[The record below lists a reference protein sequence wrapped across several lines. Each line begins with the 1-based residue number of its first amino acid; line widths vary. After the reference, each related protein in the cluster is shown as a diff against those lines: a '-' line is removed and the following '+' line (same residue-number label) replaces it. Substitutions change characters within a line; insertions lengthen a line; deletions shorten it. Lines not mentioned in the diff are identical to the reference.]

1 MTSEKGIVRER
12 YGIKMNGYFQ
22 LLIENRGTSVELYP
36 PTNGGDTIRVAELR
50 AYLDRVGIPYD
61 PMAINSALYQLKD
74 EKIVLFLHP
83 TRIPE
88 VDEKCE
94 VMISSDK
101 LSAYIRFY
109 PASNMGKE
117 LTEAYV
123 KELIRDAR
131 VTHGINEEAITNAV
145 AHKVYCT
152 DIEIAKGKLPTAGR
166 DATINYYFDT
176 NNVARPE
183 LREDGSVDFF
193 KLNTLHHCTK
203 GQVLAEI
210 IPEER
215 GENGV
220 DVFGTVALARE
231 VKKAK
236 FNHGRNLQ
244 ISEDGLKL
252 MSMVDGHASLVDGAV
267 FVSDVYQ
274 VENVDPSTGN
284 IEYHGNVEVRGNV
297 CENFQI
303 KTDGDVFVNGVVE
316 GAYIEAGG
324 NIVIAR
330 GMHGQNKGKLVA
342 GGNIIAKFISVAEVN
357 AKGFVEAEQILNA
370 NVVAGL
376 EVHAEAGKGLITGG
390 KIVAKKAVNLKNAGS
405 AMGAT
410 TIIEVGCDPEAKKQS
425 VSLQKSI
432 AERTK
437 SVAQMKQVLAA
448 LSKKLQSG
456 AKLTPDQ
463 VANLKQIQKNLKEEQ
478 DLLQMELGQL
488 QEYEEMLK
496 FDENAHID
504 VRGTMYQGVAVTV
517 SGVNMAI
524 KSEYTFCRLVKKG
537 ADIASVNLI

>member
-1 MTSEKGIVRER
+1 
-12 YGIKMNGYFQ
+12 MNGYFQ
-22 LLIENRGTSVELYP
+22 LLIENKGTSIELFP
-36 PTNGGDTIRVAELR
+36 PTNGGENIRVAELR
-50 AYLDRVGIPYD
+50 EYLDRIGIPYD
-61 PMAINSALYQLKD
+61 PMAINSALYQLKE
-74 EKIVLFLHP
+74 EKTVLFLHP

-88 VDEKCE
+88 VDEKCQ
-94 VMISSDK
+94 VYVSADK
-101 LSAYIRFY
+101 LSAYLRFY
-109 PASNMGKE
+109 PASNIGKD
-117 LTEAYV
+117 LTESYV

-131 VTHGINEEAITNAV
+131 VTHGIDEAAITNAI
-145 AHKVYCT
+145 AHKMFCT

-176 NNVARPE
+176 NNKARPE
-183 LREDGSVDFF
+183 LKEDGSVDFF

-236 FNHGRNLQ
+236 FDHGRNLQ

-284 IEYHGNVEVRGNV
+284 IEYHGNVEVKGNV

-316 GAYIEAGG
+316 GACIEAGG

-342 GGNIIAKFISVAEVN
+342 GGNVIAKFISAAEVN

-370 NVVAGL
+370 RVTSGS
-376 EVHAEAGKGLITGG
+376 EVHVEAGKGLVTGG
-390 KIVAKKAVNLKNAGS
+390 KIVAKKSVNLKNAGS
-405 AMGAT
+405 PMGAT

-425 VSLQKSI
+425 VSLQKSV

-437 SVAQMKQVLAA
+437 NIAQMKQVLAA

-456 AKLTPDQ
+456 AKLTADQ
-463 VANLKQIQKNLKEEQ
+463 VANLKQMQKALKEEQ
-478 DLLQMELGQL
+478 DLLQMELKQL
-488 QEYEEMLK
+488 QEYEEIIK

-504 VRGTMYQGVAVTV
+504 VRGTMYQGAAVTI
-517 SGVNMAI
+517 SGINMAI
-524 KSEYTFCRLVKKG
+524 KSEYTFCRLIKKG
-537 ADIASVNLI
+537 ANIASTNLI